1 MAAVVGGSGCCGGGG
16 GDRECWDTSE
26 PSTPNAAA
34 ETFDEIEDDDEIVV
48 RPELEPESPD
58 EEESDEVATT
68 PNNGAGSGS
77 GSNASEYRFCP
88 PRVGVAGGVGWGVG
102 PGVGLTTTTR
112 GGGGGVDGVS
122 MGIICTSGM
131 AAVLGL
137 RLGSSSSAAGVG
149 RGMDARE
156 RSSWDSGVGRWHS
169 VGRPVCECMG
179 MGMG

>member
-1 MAAVVGGSGCCGGGG
+1 MAGGGGCCGGGG
-16 GDRECWDTSE
+16 DRERWDISE
-26 PSTPNAAA
+26 SSILDAAA
-34 ETFDEIEDDDEIVV
+34 ETFSEIEDDDEIVV

-68 PNNGAGSGS
+68 PNNGAGSGR
-77 GSNASEYRFCP
+77 GNNASEYRFCP

-131 AAVLGL
+131 ATVLGL
-137 RLGSSSSAAGVG
+137 RLGSSSSATGVG
-149 RGMDARE
+149 RGMGARE

-169 VGRPVCECMG
+169 VGRAVCEG
-179 MGMG
+179 KGVGIG